1 MGKPG
6 STFSESWHR
15 IADLKVSLRPT
26 VKGRRQV
33 FRGELWHVLSDSFN
47 NTFFRLRPEAWD
59 FISRLRP
66 DRTVEA
72 VWEEAL
78 QRNPDMAPG
87 QEDVLQL
94 LTQLYYA
101 NLLYFKN
108 PADSAMLFERY
119 RKRRQREI
127 KSKLLGIMFMRFPLF
142 DPDRIL
148 KKNLFLIKLIFGIPG
163 AFVWLAVVAAAVK
176 CAVEQFDMVT
186 RQAEGILSPDNL
198 FLLYVAM
205 VIVKTLHELGHAMAC
220 RRFGGEVHVMGVMLL
235 IFTPLPYMDAT
246 SSWSFRNRW
255 QRALVGGAGMITEIF
270 LAGLATF
277 VWANT
282 GAGTLHSLAYN
293 VMFIASVSTLIFNG
307 NPLLRFDGYYI
318 LSDLL
323 DIPNLSTR
331 AIQHLRHIA
340 EKYLLGYRESTSP
353 AQSSRES
360 FWLAVFGILSG
371 IYRVIVFCGIILFVA
386 DKFLLAGMLM
396 ALLCIFAWGV
406 VPVFRL
412 IQYLASSPRL
422 AKTRLRAV
430 SVCLFISGMIFF
442 FMALF
447 PMPNRFRAPGLL
459 EAVQYVRVVNH
470 APGYVKTMLVRSGTL
485 VEKGTAL
492 IEMTDRELDIEIERA
507 NAQKKEARALQ
518 MRAMSRAVE
527 DLKPIKK
534 RFETITA
541 RLADLARQ
549 KQELIVR
556 ARQAGVWVA
565 PPASELERKWLPKG
579 FVLGEIVGSRNF
591 RFSSVVSQ
599 DDAADLFVDRIHTA
613 QVRLYGQEGCDIAVE
628 NFEIV
633 PYQHDKLPSAA
644 LGWLGGGEV
653 AVSMSDDTGLK
664 TSEPFFLIFADVKP
678 NPDVLFFHGRSGKI
692 RFSMDNEPL
701 VVQWGRSIRQLLQKR
716 YHI

>member
-26 VKGRRQV
+26 VRGRRQV
-33 FRGELWHVLSDSFN
+33 FRGELWHVLYDPFN

-59 FISRLRP
+59 FVSRLQP

-78 QRNPDMAPG
+78 QRSPDQAPG

-101 NLLYFKN
+101 NLLYFKR
-108 PADSAMLFERY
+108 PADSAKLFERY

-127 KSKLLGIMFMRFPLF
+127 KSKLLSIMFMRFPLF
-142 DPDRIL
+142 DPDRML
-148 KKNLFLIKLIFGIPG
+148 KKNLFFIKLIFGIPG
-163 AFVWLAVVAAAVK
+163 AVIWLVVVAAALKGV
-176 CAVEQFDMVT
+176 VEQFDMLT
-186 RQAEGILSPDNL
+186 RQAEGILAPDNL
-198 FLLYVAM
+198 FLLYAGM
-205 VIVKTLHELGHAMAC
+205 VIVKTLHEIGHAMAC
-220 RRFGGEVHVMGVMLL
+220 RRFGGEVHVLGLMLL

-255 QRALVGGAGMITEIF
+255 QRALVGAAGMITEIF

-277 VWANT
+277 VWVNT
-282 GAGTLHSLAYN
+282 GAGNLHSLAYN

-331 AIQHLRHIA
+331 ATSHLRHIA
-340 EKYLLGYRESTSP
+340 ERYLLGYRESVSP
-353 AQSSRES
+353 AQSVRES
-360 FWLAVFGILSG
+360 VWLTVFGILSG
-371 IYRVIVFCGIILFVA
+371 IYRVIVFGGIILFVA

-396 ALLCIFAWGV
+396 ALLCIFTWGV
-406 VPVFRL
+406 VPLFRL
-412 IQYLASSPRL
+412 MQYLASSPRL
-422 AKTRLRAV
+422 AKTRLRAISV
-430 SVCLFISGMIFF
+430 SLLIVGMVFF
-442 FMALF
+442 FLALF
-447 PMPNRFRAPGLL
+447 PLPSRFRAPGLL
-459 EAVQYVRVVNH
+459 EAIQYVRVVNQ
-470 APGYVKTMLVRSGTL
+470 APGYVKTLLVHSGTR

-492 IEMTDRELDIEIERA
+492 IKMTDRELDIEIDRV

-518 MRAMSRAVE
+518 MQAMSRAVE
-527 DLKPIKK
+527 DLKPIRK
-534 RFETITA
+534 RLETITA

-556 ARQAGVWVA
+556 ARQTGVWVA
-565 PPASELERKWLPKG
+565 PPASELEGKWLPKG
-579 FVLGEIVGSRNF
+579 FLLGEIVGGSKF

-599 DDAADLFVDRIHTA
+599 DDAADLFVDGIQKA
-613 QVRLYGQEGCDIAVE
+613 QVRLYGQEGGDIGVE
-628 NFEIV
+628 KFEIV

-644 LGWLGGGEV
+644 LGWLGGGDV

-678 NPDVLFFHGRSGKI
+678 NPAVLFFHGRSGKI
-692 RFSMDNEPL
+692 RFSMKNKPL

>member
-15 IADLKVSLRPT
+15 IAELKVSLRPT
-26 VKGRRQV
+26 VRGRRQI
-33 FRGELWHVLSDSFN
+33 FRGELWHVLYDPFN

-59 FISRLRP
+59 FVSRLRP

-72 VWEEAL
+72 VWEEGL
-78 QRNPDMAPG
+78 QRSPDQAPG

-101 NLLYFKN
+101 NLLYFKI
-108 PADSAMLFERY
+108 PADSAKLFERY

-127 KSKLLGIMFMRFPLF
+127 KSKFLSIMFMRFPLF
-142 DPDRIL
+142 DPDRLL

-163 AFVWLAVVAAAVK
+163 AVIWLAVVGAAIKGV
-176 CAVEQFDMVT
+176 VEQFDMVT
-186 RQAEGILSPDNL
+186 RQAEGILAPDNL
-198 FLLYVAM
+198 FLLYAGM
-205 VIVKTLHELGHAMAC
+205 VIVKTLHEIGHAMAC
-220 RRFGGEVHVMGVMLL
+220 RRFGGEVHVLGVMLL

-255 QRALVGGAGMITEIF
+255 QRALVGAAGMITEIF

-277 VWANT
+277 VWVNT
-282 GAGTLHSLAYN
+282 GAGSLHSLAYN
-293 VMFIASVSTLIFNG
+293 VMFIASVSTVIFNG

-331 AIQHLRHIA
+331 AISHLRHIA
-340 EKYLLGYRESTSP
+340 ERYLLGYRESISP
-353 AQSSRES
+353 AQSVRES
-360 FWLAVFGILSG
+360 VWLTVFGILSG
-371 IYRVIVFCGIILFVA
+371 IYRVIVFGGIILFVA

-396 ALLCIFAWGV
+396 ALMCIFAWGI

-422 AKTRLRAV
+422 SKTRFRAISV
-430 SVCLFISGMIFF
+430 SVLISGMIIFF
-442 FMALF
+442 LALF
-447 PMPNRFRAPGLL
+447 PLPDRFRAPGLL
-459 EAVQYVRVVNH
+459 EAVSYVRVVNQ
-470 APGYVKTMLVRSGTL
+470 APGYVKTLLVHSGTR

-492 IEMTDRELDIEIERA
+492 IKMVDRELDIEIDRA

-518 MRAMSRAVE
+518 MQAMSRAVE
-527 DLKPIKK
+527 DLKPIRK
-534 RFETITA
+534 RLETITA
-541 RLADLARQ
+541 RLVDLSRQ

-565 PPASELERKWLPKG
+565 PPASELEGKWLPKG
-579 FVLGEIVGSRNF
+579 FLLGEIVGGAEF

-599 DDAADLFVDRIHTA
+599 DDAADLFADGILKA
-613 QVRLYGQEGCDIAVE
+613 QVRLHGQEGGDIDVE
-628 NFEIV
+628 KFEIV

-644 LGWLGGGEV
+644 LGWLGGGDV

-664 TSEPFFLIFADVKP
+664 TSEPFFLIFAHVKP
-678 NPDVLFFHGRSGKI
+678 NPAVLFFHGRSGKI
-692 RFSMDNEPL
+692 RFSMKKKPL

>member
-1 MGKPG
+1 
-6 STFSESWHR
+6 
-15 IADLKVSLRPT
+15 
-26 VKGRRQV
+26 
-33 FRGELWHVLSDSFN
+33 
-47 NTFFRLRPEAWD
+47 
-59 FISRLRP
+59 
-66 DRTVEA
+66 
-72 VWEEAL
+72 
-78 QRNPDMAPG
+78 MAPG

-360 FWLAVFGILSG
+360 FWLAVFGLLSG

-430 SVCLFISGMIFF
+430 SVCIFISGMIFF